1 MGGFLGVIA
10 GGGMLLL
17 IGALFFAF
25 LRQAGAIK
33 PGQAKRLGMAAGMT
47 LGLGLA
53 YWLLGG
59 LFYGVLF
66 EPVAGIAEFN
76 AIFRTADLEKMY
88 IALENPAFY
97 GLFSGIFA
105 YLGHFLGRIL
115 FGQYL
120 FAGVVLAL
128 CMTLASVFLLMSRLE
143 MILGEKEAQ
152 NGAFLLLCLPGA
164 LFLFLPGG
172 APLILLTLSVV
183 FYFVGKK
190 IPACRLR
197 IPEGAYSWLIGIS
210 GIFSAAVVFG
220 AVMGLWS

>member
-1 MGGFLGVIA
+1 MGGFLGVMA

-25 LRQAGAIK
+25 LRQAGAMK
-33 PGQAKRLGMAAGMT
+33 PRQMKRLGMAAGMT
-47 LGLGLA
+47 LGMGLA

-66 EPVAGIAEFN
+66 EPVAGIAEIN
-76 AIFRTADLEKMY
+76 AIFRTAGLEKMY
-88 IALENPAFY
+88 IALETPGFY
-97 GLFSGIFA
+97 GFFSGIFA
-105 YLGHFLGRIL
+105 YLGHFLGKIL

-120 FAGVVLAL
+120 FAGVILAL
-128 CMTLASVFLLMSRLE
+128 GMTLASVFLLMSRLE
-143 MILGEKEAQ
+143 VIFEEKSAQ

-172 APLILLTLSVV
+172 APLLLLTLALA
-183 FYFVGKK
+183 FYFLGKK
-190 IPACRLR
+190 IPACQCRL
-197 IPEGAYSWLIGIS
+197 PDGLYSWLLGIL

-220 AVMGLWS
+220 TVMGIWS

>member
-17 IGALFFAF
+17 IGSLFFAF

-76 AIFRTADLEKMY
+76 AIFRTAGLEKMY

-128 CMTLASVFLLMSRLE
+128 CMTLASVFLLMSRME

-152 NGAFLLLCLPGA
+152 NGAICGLLFRGKENSRLPVA
-164 LFLFLPGG
+164 DSGG
-172 APLILLTLSVV
+172 GLQLADRH
-183 FYFVGKK
+183 FGDFFRRG
-190 IPACRLR
+190 
-197 IPEGAYSWLIGIS
+197 GIWRGD
-210 GIFSAAVVFG
+210 GIMELKEAQKCSK
-220 AVMGLWS
+220 